1 MSKPTQRE
9 ERASR
14 EAYAWRARLQ
24 GELSASDRAEFDA
37 WYKAHAANREAHDRI
52 AADWADRYSLVA
64 RTHTGRSRVGLPDAP
79 PRPFGY
85 ALAAAALTILLIGGV
100 LLFRPGAEAAAEA
113 RIVSTRIGEIRT
125 IDLPDETRVTLDT
138 ATRIDIRYGDAERRV
153 EVQQGRARFAA
164 ASGGARPLIVEANG
178 GRIVLDGTVFDVSLA
193 PGGLLIAPVSGAVEV
208 QIPSSG
214 TRTLEPGERVLLH
227 WEGQVQD
234 LVPVSEAEI
243 RWPAGMLEFSNM
255 PLQQAVAE
263 ANRYS
268 ARKIRIGNPGTGR
281 LRVTGT
287 FRAGDTD
294 GLARSLAAA
303 FSLRVENGPSGDMI
317 LSQPASS

>member
-24 GELSASDRAEFDA
+24 GEPSASDRAEFDA
-37 WYKAHAANREAHDRI
+37 WYKADAANRVAHDRI
-52 AADWADRYSLVA
+52 ARDWADHYGLVA
-64 RTHTGRSRVGLPDAP
+64 RTSTGRGRVGLPDARP
-79 PRPFGY
+79 PPFGY
-85 ALAAAALTILLIGGV
+85 ALAAAALTILLAGGL
-100 LLFRPGAEAAAEA
+100 LLFGPGTEAAAEA

-125 IDLPDETRVTLDT
+125 IELPDETRVTLDT
-138 ATRIDIRYGDAERRV
+138 ASRIAIRYGNSERRV

-164 ASGGARPLIVEANG
+164 AGGGAGPLVVEANG
-178 GRIVLDGTVFDVSLA
+178 ARIVSNGTVFDVSLA
-193 PGGLLIAPVSGAVEV
+193 PGGAMVAPVSGAVEV
-208 QIPSSG
+208 QISSSG
-214 TRTLEPGERVLLH
+214 TRRLEAGERVLLH
-227 WEGQVQD
+227 TEGRVQD
-234 LVPVSEAEI
+234 IVPASEAQT
-243 RWPAGMLEFSNM
+243 RWPAGMLEFRNM

-268 ARKIRIGNPGTGR
+268 ARKIRIADPGTGR

-294 GLARSLAAA
+294 GLARSFAAA
-303 FSLRVENGPSGDMI
+303 FSLRIENGSSGDI
-317 LSQPASS
+317 VLRGPASS